1 MMNNFNGFF
10 WGLMIG
16 ISFMAYLNT
25 SVIND
30 TKDEKTLIELQIES
44 KKIEIK
50 MLKGQCASLTS
61 KAVNDGN
68 EAS

>member
-1 MMNNFNGFF
+1 MNSFVGFS

-25 SVIND
+25 NFGD
-30 TKDEKTLIELQIES
+30 GAKDEKTLIKLQIES

-50 MLKGQCASLTS
+50 MLKGECASSTN

-68 EAS
+68 ETS

>member
-1 MMNNFNGFF
+1 MSFDGFNGFL

-30 TKDEKTLIELQIES
+30 PIDEKTLIELQIES

-50 MLKGQCASLTS
+50 MLKDECSKAIS
-61 KAVNDGN
+61 KAVIY
-68 EAS
+68 